1 MKDILLVD
9 DEPSVVTALATSL
22 RRVRSRYHVRVAA
35 RADDA
40 LRAMHT
46 KPADVV
52 ITDMRMPGTDGEELL
67 RELQIA
73 WPSTVRLVLSGS
85 VKPETSRRVAM
96 LAHIF
101 IAKPVES
108 DQLVATLDR
117 VSLVVDR
124 LQRPELRA
132 LVGRMRRLPVLSS
145 TSRALR
151 TLLAS
156 PGATARA
163 LADVVEQSPSLTA
176 KVLHLANSAFFNA
189 GTSAVSVERA
199 ITVIGIETLQ
209 ALVLVADIFAEAP
222 RDGLVG
228 STLQQLQ
235 QRALFAARVAR
246 ALTAPRQ
253 PQPAAWTAAM
263 LHDIGLI
270 ALLAEGPSPLS
281 EVIQRMATTGERIE
295 EAEQSLWGATHEDVG
310 AYLLGLWGFDWDVI
324 EAVGAHH
331 APPSDESPTD
341 AAGIARVSAALAD
354 ELFPLCSNVPE
365 PRGLP
370 TLDEGDTMLASLHER
385 WRTLARAELENYLE
399 TRHELSRS

>member
-199 ITVIGIETLQ
+199 ITVIGI
-209 ALVLVADIFAEAP
+209 
-222 RDGLVG
+222 
-228 STLQQLQ
+228 
-235 QRALFAARVAR
+235 
-246 ALTAPRQ
+246 
-253 PQPAAWTAAM
+253 
-263 LHDIGLI
+263 
-270 ALLAEGPSPLS
+270 
-281 EVIQRMATTGERIE
+281 
-295 EAEQSLWGATHEDVG
+295 
-310 AYLLGLWGFDWDVI
+310 
-324 EAVGAHH
+324 
-331 APPSDESPTD
+331 
-341 AAGIARVSAALAD
+341 
-354 ELFPLCSNVPE
+354 
-365 PRGLP
+365 
-370 TLDEGDTMLASLHER
+370 
-385 WRTLARAELENYLE
+385 
-399 TRHELSRS
+399 